1 MTSGKTRP
9 KKTRYRLIA
18 IPILA
23 AAAALSAV
31 AAPVRDVITAAQ
43 VAAAISGAGMQI
55 SARQVTLL
63 TDVVSTDSAP
73 ILKVQSMQ
81 PWGNH
86 QIKVRMSCARQE
98 ECLPFFVAVRDNDQ
112 NVLQRVSEDSRGP
125 SPARSRP
132 DPKSFVV
139 RSGTPV
145 TLLIDG
151 ERIHIKLSVICIE
164 NGAPGQTI
172 RASSMDHKQT
182 YSAEVVDGTLLR
194 GRL

>member
-1 MTSGKTRP
+1 MISGKTVH
-9 KKTRYRLIA
+9 RLIA
-18 IPILA
+18 IPILV
-23 AAAALSAV
+23 AAAALSAA
-31 AAPVRDVITAAQ
+31 AAPVRDAITAAQ
-43 VAAAISGAGMQI
+43 VADAISEAGTKV

-63 TDVVSTDSAP
+63 TDVVSTGSAP

-112 NVLQRVSEDSRGP
+112 NLLQRVSEDSRGP

-132 DPKSFVV
+132 DSKSFVV

-151 ERIHIKLSVICIE
+151 ERIHIKLSVICLE

>member
-23 AAAALSAV
+23 AAAALSAA

>member
-1 MTSGKTRP
+1 VTKAKMKIRS
-9 KKTRYRLIA
+9 LA

-23 AAAALSAV
+23 AAAALSAA
-31 AAPVRDVITAAQ
+31 AAPVRDAITATQ
-43 VAAAISGAGMQI
+43 VADAISEAGTKV

-73 ILKVQSMQ
+73 ILKVQSME

-86 QIKVRMSCARQE
+86 QIKVRMSCARRE

-112 NVLQRVSEDSRGP
+112 NLLQLVSEDSRG
-125 SPARSRP
+125 SSTTRSKP

-151 ERIHIKLSVICIE
+151 ERIHIKLSVICLE

-172 RASSMDHKQT
+172 RAASIDHKQT
-182 YSAEVVDGTLLR
+182 YVAEVVDGTLLR

>member
-23 AAAALSAV
+23 AAAALSAA

-151 ERIHIKLSVICIE
+151 ERIHIKLSVICLE

>member
-1 MTSGKTRP
+1 MTSG
-9 KKTRYRLIA
+9 KTRYRLIA
-18 IPILA
+18 ISILA
-23 AAAALSAV
+23 AAAALSAA
-31 AAPVRDVITAAQ
+31 AAPVRDAITAAQ
-43 VAAAISGAGMQI
+43 IAAAISEAGMKV

-63 TDVVSTDSAP
+63 TEVVSTDSAP
-73 ILKVQSMQ
+73 ILKVQSME

-86 QIKVRMSCARQE
+86 QIKVRLSCARRE

-112 NVLQRVSEDSRGP
+112 NLLQRVSEDSRGP
-125 SPARSRP
+125 STARSRP

-139 RSGTPV
+139 RSGTPA

-151 ERIHIKLSVICIE
+151 ERIHIKLSVLCLE

-172 RASSMDHKQT
+172 RAASMDHKQT
-182 YSAEVVDGTLLR
+182 YSAVVVDGTLLR

>member
-151 ERIHIKLSVICIE
+151 ERIHIKLSVICLE